1 MTRSSTLSDLMAV
14 IAARKANP
22 ETQTSYVARLMNGG
36 VPTMS
41 KILEEAAEVVQAG
54 DEPGDDGR
62 LHLVKEVADLVFH
75 SMVLLG
81 YRDLAWDDVETEL
94 ARRSGVSGIAGKEA
108 PEAAA
113 APVEDRGSRPPRASG
128 RGDEDRVRQPRPAGP
143 REGAVSGLPQ
153 VRRARARA
161 LAPS

>member
-36 VPTMS
+36 VPAIGA

-54 DEPGDDGR
+54 DEPGDGGR

-94 ARRSGVSGIAGKEA
+94 ARRSGVSGIAEK
-108 PEAAA
+108 AA
-113 APVEDRGSRPPRASG
+113 RKPP
-128 RGDEDRVRQPRPAGP
+128 
-143 REGAVSGLPQ
+143 GA
-153 VRRARARA
+153 
-161 LAPS
+161 